1 MKRLKKQIVGLTG
14 SIGSGK
20 STVSA
25 RLGAFGAR
33 ILDAD
38 AVSRALMEPGGRC
51 YNEVLHIFGTRVICE
66 DGALN
71 RKALAEI
78 IFNDANM
85 RETLN
90 GIVHPRVREQ
100 MLATAAQIAAEN
112 ADVPVILDVPLLF
125 ECGMEHGV
133 DETVFVYADDGV
145 RLKRIVARDKCT
157 REHALKRMASQM
169 PQEQKRRLADVTIDN
184 SGTLEQLYRQVDAWY
199 HALLEEA
206 I

>member
-38 AVSRALMEPGGRC
+38 AVARALLEPGGHC
-51 YNEVLHIFGTRVICE
+51 YGEVSLIFGKRVICK
-66 DGALN
+66 DGAIN
-71 RKALAEI
+71 RKALAEL
-78 IFNDANM
+78 IFNDAGM

-100 MLATAAQIAAEN
+100 MLETAAQLAAAN
-112 ADVPVILDVPLLF
+112 PNIPVILDVPLLF
-125 ECGMEHGV
+125 ECGMEQGV
-133 DETVFVYADDGV
+133 DETVFIYADDGV

-169 PQEQKRRLADVTIDN
+169 PQEQKRALADVTFDN
-184 SGTLEQLYRQVDAWY
+184 SGTLKQLYRQVDAWY
-199 HALLEEA
+199 HALLEET